1 METKTRKKE
10 TSKLTVESFIDH
22 HDIDFSRTDPVR
34 IECGETTDE
43 SMFKPYFAQRPL
55 NEARC
60 RKMSKSMKRYGN
72 FSSVQCVR
80 KGGYLYV
87 WDGQHVLRAATI
99 ARKAINYDIY
109 DQVPEYILSIK
120 NGDTKAWTLQ
130 RTHDYFLKM
139 EDSIASEVQD
149 FIDSTSSLFKNPIG
163 LTAALRLL
171 SGTYS
176 NQNYKDRNYK
186 ITQTEKAHKI
196 VKCLGDISKYVYFV
210 TDSKFVSSFQM
221 VYDCG
226 LYDHSVMKK
235 RLPKSYMQLHNQL
248 KINDIVK
255 GIENC
260 YNYRSRGE
268 HVNFVSACNLK
279 GK

>member
-1 METKTRKKE
+1 METKTSKKE

-99 ARKAINYDIY
+99 ARKAINMIFM
-109 DQVPEYILSIK
+109 IKFLSIYC
-120 NGDTKAWTLQ
+120 Q
-130 RTHDYFLKM
+130 LKM
-139 EDSIASEVQD
+139 VIQKHGHCKELMII
-149 FIDSTSSLFKNPIG
+149 F
-163 LTAALRLL
+163 
-171 SGTYS
+171 
-176 NQNYKDRNYK
+176 
-186 ITQTEKAHKI
+186 
-196 VKCLGDISKYVYFV
+196 
-210 TDSKFVSSFQM
+210 
-221 VYDCG
+221 
-226 LYDHSVMKK
+226 
-235 RLPKSYMQLHNQL
+235 
-248 KINDIVK
+248 
-255 GIENC
+255 
-260 YNYRSRGE
+260 
-268 HVNFVSACNLK
+268 
-279 GK
+279 